1 MTRIVLVRH
10 GQTDW
15 NRVERFRGKTDVP
28 LNAVGILQA
37 QQVARELRGRYMPV
51 SALYT
56 SPLSRAKA
64 TADIVGQ
71 ALGLPAEVL
80 PVLGDYGFG
89 EWEGKTPKEVREQYP
104 EQYNLW
110 ITEPHRAQIPG
121 GDNLQER
128 RAQLAAAFDTLA
140 TERPDETVVLVSHR
154 IVSKVICC
162 LLLGLSNANIWNV
175 DLETGSISL
184 FQRRRSGWL
193 TLSLNDTCHMRPL
206 IESPIDETPS
216 KSPKLNDTTVPD

>member
-37 QQVARELRGRYMPV
+37 QQAARAIREGYMPV

-56 SPLSRAKA
+56 SPMSRAKA
-64 TADIVGQ
+64 TADIVGKT
-71 ALGLPAEVL
+71 LGLSAEVL

-110 ITEPHRAQIPG
+110 ITEPHRARIPG
-121 GDNLQER
+121 GDNLQKR
-128 RAQLAAAFDTLA
+128 RAELTAAFDTLVA
-140 TERPDETVVLVSHR
+140 ERPEDTVVLVSHR

-162 LLLGLSNANIWNV
+162 MLLGLSNAHLWNV

-193 TLSLNDTCHMRPL
+193 TLTLNDTCHLRPPIGL
-206 IESPIDETPS
+206 PEGSPAEPPTDEAPS
-216 KSPKLNDTTVPD
+216 Q